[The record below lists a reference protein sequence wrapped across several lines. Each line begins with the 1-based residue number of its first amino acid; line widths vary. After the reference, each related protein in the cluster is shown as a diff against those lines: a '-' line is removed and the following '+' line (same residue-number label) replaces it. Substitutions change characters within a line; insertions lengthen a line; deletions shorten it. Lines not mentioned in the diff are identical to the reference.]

1 MLEKEESVR
10 KLRASKKEADEAMA
24 KVKKREQLA
33 EARCEEL
40 VSLWSRTVAS
50 KRALQRPSHMCV
62 RSVGCTSFPP
72 IR

>member
-1 MLEKEESVR
+1 MR

-40 VSLWSRTVAS
+40 VSPWSRTVAS
-50 KRALQRPSHMCV
+50 KRALQRPSHMRAVCRLHELPADTLAVV
-62 RSVGCTSFPP
+62 R
-72 IR
+72 